1 MVTIQNWLKD
11 IANATDEELEV
22 INEITETISVKANEV
37 ILKQGEVSNKM
48 GFIVQGSTRTYFTDK
63 DGNEKV
69 VAFAFEGQPLISV
82 DSFLSQIPSS
92 VTSVTMEPCVFIGTD
107 YKRFISFI
115 NKFPRYNTVI
125 MNGMVQWFA
134 EGKDR
139 MEYLH
144 QSSAKARYDTMC
156 LIHPK
161 IIQRVPLMY
170 IASYLGITQHTL
182 SRIRGKK

>member
-11 IANATDEELEV
+11 IANITDEELNA
-22 INEITETISVKANEV
+22 INEITETKSVKANEI
-37 ILKQGEVSNKM
+37 ILKQGEVSDKI
-48 GFIVQGSTRTYFTDK
+48 GFLVQGSTRTFFTDK

-69 VAFAFEGQPLISV
+69 VAFAFEGQPLIVV

-92 VTSVTMEPCVFIGTD
+92 VSSATMEPCIFIGTD
-107 YKRFISFI
+107 YKRFTSFV
-115 NKFPRYNTVI
+115 NKFPRYNTVL
-125 MNGMVQWFA
+125 MNGLVQWFA

-170 IASYLGITQHTL
+170 IASYLGITQQTL